1 MDILRTITIVA
12 SCAAEV
18 YIYSLFYSV
27 FTTPKNDRRLKII
40 LSCAAFVLLSANS
53 LFIDIFPLKAGIS
66 ILAIIIISYR
76 NDCGLLK
83 RAYTA
88 LIVFILMCAAEIITG
103 AATAALLGTNVGSI
117 IGTDMT
123 YIIDI
128 VISKLTAF
136 IAVKLFV
143 SAKKPRGEFDSG
155 FSAALLIIFVL
166 IIFYMVFMID
176 GIFTGDDQS
185 NAFLS
190 VTAIVIMA
198 AAVISVFILND
209 RQIKYKEYQR
219 RLKELELQYK
229 LKVKEYENIRD
240 NARLAGKNIHDVK
253 NFSLA
258 INSYLEQGKIAQ
270 AQQKL
275 REYTEKTVGPVG
287 RSSGIPTVDAL
298 LKAKLEQIN
307 ELCDSRYVS
316 VVLDSLG
323 GVDEIDFCILLGNAT
338 DNAIEECRRIEDK
351 KDRAVEIRVLPIA
364 GGISIYVKNKTSG
377 KAKKGI
383 SSKGND
389 LLHGFGIE
397 NMRAI
402 CEKYGGDIITS
413 EHDGY
418 FELSIFLPNIQA
430 D

>member
-1 MDILRTITIVA
+1 MEILRIITVIA
-12 SCAAEV
+12 GCAAEV

-27 FTTPKNDRRLKII
+27 FTTPKSDRRLKTI
-40 LSCAAFVLLSANS
+40 LSCAAFVLLSVNS
-53 LFIDIFPLKAGIS
+53 LFIDIFPLNAGIS

-88 LIVFILMCAAEIITG
+88 LITFILMCAAEIITG
-103 AATAALLGTNVGSI
+103 VATAALLGTNVGSV

-128 VISKLTAF
+128 VISKLIAF

-143 SAKKPRGEFDSG
+143 GAKKPRGEVDSG

-166 IIFYMVFMID
+166 IIFYMVFLID
-176 GIFTGDDQS
+176 GMFTGDDRN

-190 VTAIVIMA
+190 VIAIVIMA

-209 RQIKYKEYQR
+209 RQTKYKEYQR

-258 INSYLEQGKIAQ
+258 VNSYLEQGRIEE

-275 REYTEKTVGPVG
+275 REYTEKIAGSSE

-298 LKAKLEQIN
+298 LKAKLEEIN
-307 ELCDSRYVS
+307 GLCDSRYVS

-323 GVDEIDFCILLGNAT
+323 GVDEIDFCILLGNAI
-338 DNAIEECRRIEDK
+338 DNAIEECRRID
-351 KDRAVEIRVLPIA
+351 DRKARALEIRVLPVA
-364 GGISIYVKNKTSG
+364 GGISVYVKNSTAKEK
-377 KAKKGI
+377 KAAKGA
-383 SSKGND
+383 KDNVF
-389 LLHGFGIE
+389 LHGFGIE
-397 NMRAI
+397 NMKAV
-402 CEKYGGDIITS
+402 CEKYGGDMVIS
-413 EHDGY
+413 EQDGY

-430 D
+430 V